1 MSPYAFRMSG
11 PPVTMRDR
19 FVGSYRVATRVV
31 EALPARA
38 AFRAATELAELLRGL
53 AEEAAD
59 LRARMAARVRSEEGL
74 SIRAL
79 AVALGLSRSKAGELI
94 GRAGRSRVSRGTRP
108 APSLVGEEAG
118 LVGGASVSG
127 ALGGDEGVQVA
138 GGDVAGVSAVVEQL
152 DAAHLVG
159 KVDELGADQFAG
171 GGDPRP

>member
-1 MSPYAFRMSG
+1 VSPYAFRMSE
-11 PPVTMRDR
+11 PPTTARGRLLSTYRASAR
-19 FVGSYRVATRVV
+19 FV

-59 LRARMAARVRSEEGL
+59 LRARMAERVRREEGL

-94 GRAGRSRVSRGTRP
+94 GRASRSRVSRETRP
-108 APSLVGEEAG
+108 APSPVGEGAG
-118 LVGGASVSG
+118 LVVGASVSG
-127 ALGGDEGVQVA
+127 ALGGDEGVEVA
-138 GGDVAGVSAVVEQL
+138 GGDVAGVSPVVEQL
-152 DAAHLVG
+152 DAADLVG
-159 KVDELGADQFAG
+159 EVDELRADQFAG